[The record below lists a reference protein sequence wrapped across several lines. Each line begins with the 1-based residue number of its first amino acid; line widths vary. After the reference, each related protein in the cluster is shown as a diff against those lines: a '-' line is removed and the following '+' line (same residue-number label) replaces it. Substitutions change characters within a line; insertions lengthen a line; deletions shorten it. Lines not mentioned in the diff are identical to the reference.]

1 MPTQKP
7 QILARGAEA
16 IIYKINKKVVKDRVP
31 KSYRH
36 PALDLKLRTKRTKSE
51 SKILSKAVK
60 IITVPKL
67 LSDPKP
73 QGRMIHMNY
82 IPGKRLSN
90 NLDKLK
96 PTEIT
101 RTCKQIGKNI
111 AKLHDS
117 GIIHGDLTTSNMIL
131 HTKTNKVY
139 FIDFGLGYHSD
150 RIEDKAV
157 DLHLIKQALEA
168 RHSRIYEK
176 AFKAVLAG
184 YKSTSKHAQQTL
196 TRLKKVERRGRYKA
210 QY

>member
-1 MPTQKP
+1 MKQKP

-16 IIYKINKKVVKDRVP
+16 IIYKLNKKVVKDRIP

-36 PALDLKLRTKRTKSE
+36 PVLDLKLRNRRTKSE
-51 SKILSKAVK
+51 SKILSKAAK

-73 QGRMIHMNY
+73 QGRIIHMEY
-82 IPGKRLSN
+82 IPGKRLSDH
-90 NLDKLK
+90 LDSLN
-96 PTEIT
+96 PTEIKH
-101 RTCKQIGKNI
+101 TCKQIGKNI
-111 AKLHDS
+111 AKLHNA

-131 HTKTNKVY
+131 KENKVY
-139 FIDFGLGYHSD
+139 FIDFGLGFHSD

-168 RHSRIYEK
+168 KHPKIYEK
-176 AFKAVLAG
+176 AFKAVLTG
-184 YKSTSKHAQQTL
+184 YKAISKHTQQTL
-196 TRLKKVERRGRYKA
+196 TRLQKVERRGRYKT